1 MSNKDNMYIPPPLS
15 TATCTIS
22 DYFALIASI
31 FICDKMTGNCCTK
44 CVVDNTFNNLGI
56 PAEIST
62 LINLY
67 TPRCSPSFLK
77 NPILESHT
85 PLCEF
90 FTEYRDST
98 DTYVFGMHIS
108 SHPHNI
114 AIIELYNKAYEEYID
129 NKNND
134 DNKNNT
140 DFFIFETSLIDLSCY
155 SHFVRTAA
163 LEIILSYK
171 NLVFMSAKKGDNEI
185 MIYNNMTDGDIAVKV
200 CINSRYGLS
209 RCDYGSIYFF
219 NKTSRICKSLEGK
232 IAQYIVRNIEP
243 EIFGDTYIM
252 SFVNDRVT
260 VTSNKNFRVYIEHPD
275 ILTRKDMLDRTII
288 QLGETGGRFVVDFR
302 YPLSPIQAF
311 FMAISTVYCKLQ

>member
-1 MSNKDNMYIPPPLS
+1 MANKDNMYIPPPLS

-22 DYFALIASI
+22 DYFNLIASI
-31 FICDKMTGNCCTK
+31 FICDKTGGDCCAK
-44 CVVDNTFNNLGI
+44 CIVDKTFNDLGI
-56 PAEIST
+56 PTEIST

-77 NPILESHT
+77 NPILKAHT

-90 FTEYRDST
+90 FTEYRDIT
-98 DTYVFGMHIS
+98 GTYVFGMHIL

-114 AIIELYNKAYEEYID
+114 AITELYNKAYEEYIN
-129 NKNND
+129 NKYND

-140 DFFIFETSLIDLSCY
+140 DFFIFETSLIDLSYY

-185 MIYNNMTDGDIAVKV
+185 MIYNSMIDGDINVKV

-209 RCDYGSIYFF
+209 LCDYGGIYLF
-219 NKTSRICKSLEGK
+219 NKKSQTCKSLEGR
-232 IAQYIVRNIEP
+232 IAQYTVRNIEP
-243 EIFGDTYIM
+243 EKIGDTYAM
-252 SFVNDRVT
+252 SFVNDRIT
-260 VTSNKNFRVYIEHPD
+260 ISSNKNFRVYIEHPD
-275 ILTRKDMLDRTII
+275 ILTRNDMLDRTII

-311 FMAISTVYCKLQ
+311 FMAISTVYCKL